1 MHEVMKL
8 IHQKDKSFS
17 NEGERIIESMITS
30 DAPINLSE
38 KMLLNALSFEGSF
51 YLYQLHYDDF
61 ESESQTLDIKYRV
74 SEALSVVV
82 SFEDDGSRIDEI
94 ENFVKYLKET
104 ADSEQNIIFGV
115 KKVSKLSKYPIR
127 ILFSGIHPINQLRMT
142 IGQDI
147 YKVITSDDDYFIP
160 RFAQHRLNISRE
172 TGIKILPLFP
182 MLDKN
187 LKGNQ
192 VHLVDSV
199 DGRIISDFQV
209 KGVLDKNN
217 LEEYLTKLFY
227 IYKVL
232 ME

>member
-1 MHEVMKL
+1 
-8 IHQKDKSFS
+8 
-17 NEGERIIESMITS
+17 
-30 DAPINLSE
+30 
-38 KMLLNALSFEGSF
+38 
-51 YLYQLHYDDF
+51 
-61 ESESQTLDIKYRV
+61 
-74 SEALSVVV
+74 
-82 SFEDDGSRIDEI
+82 
-94 ENFVKYLKET
+94 
-104 ADSEQNIIFGV
+104 V

>member
-1 MHEVMKL
+1 
-8 IHQKDKSFS
+8 
-17 NEGERIIESMITS
+17 MITS